1 MRHLRLRAWT
11 DDGTPRV
18 MVDAGC
24 HAGHG
29 PNRNMSDAL
38 LWLDLFGSAAG
49 QRGSSLVAALDVFED
64 FALDVRYRLEAVPPY
79 ASMRAVEKRVFTL
92 ALSSSDDQL
101 LDFTT
106 GARQHLSC
114 CIDQGWCGPLYSDLE
129 RKKRADH
136 VCKLTRMRLGLTAPD
151 ERVPRAAPSGLV
163 QAGERVAARPH
174 APPSSDDCRGGASAF
189 CVHAP
194 GMYDYY
200 SVMARH
206 GKAAVKTKYN
216 ASARAA
222 MRYLVPTMRMDTFW
236 RRHLGRRR
244 VHFWKVDV
252 DTDWRKIGM
261 EGLLQERAFAV
272 MTIEVDGHWGDYQV
286 PRGLPQRQLSPLNPS
301 HFGVVGR
308 YRGMS
313 HARISWSGSPA
324 ATATTP
330 TSAPCAPAR
339 RPLPIL
345 TTAVPPHG
353 CSRCRPRHIPTGPLG
368 STCCA
373 RTTIT
378 RYRIWCSSMSERP
391 PLWMRSCR
399 AASTTAS
406 RPRADAPRRAPVSRA
421 WRALMRASTRS
432 GRARA
437 WRASG
442 LTACELG
449 RTCSITRWPWRVG
462 FRLSSL

>member
-1 MRHLRLRAWT
+1 MHRAKRRLQQQRLNVLHCNSSCRRKIAEQVHVRHARVPPYELARHITTQAQLMRHLRLRAWT

-129 RKKRADH
+129 RKKRSDH

-151 ERVPRAAPSGLV
+151 ERVPHAAPSGLV

-286 PRGLPQRQLSPLNPS
+286 PRDCPNANSLRLIPHTLEWWAGTVECHTHGSAGLARPPPRLQRLPPRR
-301 HFGVVGR
+301 VR
-308 YRGMS
+308 
-313 HARISWSGSPA
+313 
-324 ATATTP
+324 
-330 TSAPCAPAR
+330 PAR
-339 RPLPIL
+339 ARDCASALG
-345 TTAVPPHG
+345 VP
-353 CSRCRPRHIPTGPLG
+353 
-368 STCCA
+368 
-373 RTTIT
+373 
-378 RYRIWCSSMSERP
+378 RP
-391 PLWMRSCR
+391 PRG
-399 AASTTAS
+399 
-406 RPRADAPRRAPVSRA
+406 RPPRQ
-421 WRALMRASTRS
+421 
-432 GRARA
+432 
-437 WRASG
+437 
-442 LTACELG
+442 
-449 RTCSITRWPWRVG
+449 RVEWV
-462 FRLSSL
+462 